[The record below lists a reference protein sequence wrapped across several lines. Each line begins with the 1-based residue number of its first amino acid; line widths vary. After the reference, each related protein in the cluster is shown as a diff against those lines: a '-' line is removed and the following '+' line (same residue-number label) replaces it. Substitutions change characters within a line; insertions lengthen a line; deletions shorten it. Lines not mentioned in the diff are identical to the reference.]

1 MKFLYETD
9 VSVVDLEVCISLV
22 ESIPTA
28 SNCLIRRENPRM
40 LILYEKEGKEDE
52 FYEENM
58 YVSLVSKKELKVNM
72 RIGFPF

>member
-1 MKFLYETD
+1 
-9 VSVVDLEVCISLV
+9 
-22 ESIPTA
+22 
-28 SNCLIRRENPRM
+28 M

-72 RIGFPF
+72 RIGFPFQRKEKVPKLPELPRKKKKGEPEYFEKIWFPNST